1 MEAPP
6 RPGPR
11 PGEAGPPPAPA
22 GARRDRLTGLPPAA
36 VPGQAMEDIA
46 APDPGP
52 GETIGRS
59 KAGTAKYLNGFK
71 IHK

>member
-11 PGEAGPPPAPA
+11 SEEAGPPPAPA

-36 VPGQAMEDIA
+36 VSGQAMEDMA

-52 GETIGRS
+52 GEAIGRS
-59 KAGTAKYLNGFK
+59 KAGTAKHLSRSK
-71 IHK
+71 LQR